1 MQKQTQKQTQV
12 RKMHRMRGQT
22 GRERVEREPK
32 RGDAVSSRAFDEHSQ
47 DGRELG
53 KLPGSPCEVAPGMV
67 SQRSERHEPELGTV
81 LGTAPRGP
89 CNPVRHWHGRLL
101 PARPGGIRHWR
112 VWKRGVRVPLTTG
125 GGVSSG
131 LAEASTTGSHRP
143 ASPPQWPAAAG
154 GGPQRGPSRPS
165 PSPPCGGLCWQSSQL
180 SRLERIHDEVWCGR
194 PLT

>member
-1 MQKQTQKQTQV
+1 MCDANAEADAEADAGAEDAQNARAD
-12 RKMHRMRGQT
+12 RKGKGGKGT
-22 GRERVEREPK
+22 E

-112 VWKRGVRVPLTTG
+112 VWK
-125 GGVSSG
+125 
-131 LAEASTTGSHRP
+131 
-143 ASPPQWPAAAG
+143 
-154 GGPQRGPSRPS
+154 
-165 PSPPCGGLCWQSSQL
+165 
-180 SRLERIHDEVWCGR
+180 
-194 PLT
+194 

>member
-1 MQKQTQKQTQV
+1 MRMQMQTQKQTQV

-89 CNPVRHWHGRLL
+89 CNPVRHWHGRLRCCP
-101 PARPGGIRHWR
+101 PALGGS
-112 VWKRGVRVPLTTG
+112 GTG
-125 GGVSSG
+125 GSG
-131 LAEASTTGSHRP
+131 KEGSECPSPLAEAC
-143 ASPPQWPAAAG
+143 PAAWLRLRRRAPTGRPRLLSGQPQQG
-154 GGPQRGPSRPS
+154 GGSPKRPV
-165 PSPPCGGLCWQSSQL
+165 P
-180 SRLERIHDEVWCGR
+180 
-194 PLT
+194 PLTIPSVWWALLAELSAEPT